1 MKTTNRIIR
10 YTILTFLIVIGIA
23 LTIFGFNDSLISV
36 KYQEDNSVNYKVFL
50 KDNNYFESK
59 YLEEN
64 RTYITSIIDYL
75 QIQYRYNLEFS
86 EKVTGKCTYYIK
98 ASIFA
103 NKPNGENGYYWS
115 KDFILVKPK
124 SIDVDNQENI
134 HINEIINV
142 DYGEYDKKLE
152 EFKKDYS
159 IQTDGLLKVQL
170 VVKNN
175 VRGKTYTN
183 DIIVPANLSLS
194 VPLLE
199 KAVEAS
205 IEKNAVSNDNTLVM
219 VDYVKGK
226 IRLVCRIIGIF
237 ILFLVLLLIIRII
250 IVRNNNRR
258 EHLYASTLKKFVD
271 AHDSIIANVTN
282 LPDTENY
289 NIVKVSSFEEL
300 IDVYNEVRMPIN
312 FYENKRHDK
321 AVFMI
326 INESMCWEY
335 ILDKDSIENKR

>member
-10 YTILTFLIVIGIA
+10 ITILTLLIVVGIT
-23 LTIFGFNDSLISV
+23 LTIFGFNNSFISV
-36 KYQEDNSVNYKVFL
+36 KYQEDNNVNYKVFL
-50 KDNNYFESK
+50 KSNNYFDTK
-59 YLEEN
+59 YLDEN
-64 RTYITSIIDYL
+64 RTYITSLIDYI
-75 QIQYRYNLEFS
+75 QIQYKYNLLFS
-86 EKVTGKCTYYIK
+86 EKTSGEYSYYIK

-103 NKPNGENGYYWS
+103 NKPSGEEGYYWS
-115 KDFILVKPK
+115 KDFILSKPK
-124 SIDVDNQENI
+124 TINVSNQKSIF
-134 HINEIINV
+134 INEIINI
-142 DYGEYDKKLE
+142 DYSEYDKKLE

-170 VVKNN
+170 IVKSK
-175 VRGKTYTN
+175 VKGEHYTN
-183 DIIVPANLSLS
+183 EISVPAELSLS

-205 IEKNAVSNDNTLVM
+205 IEKDAISNDSTLM
-219 VDYVKGK
+219 MIDPIKK
-226 IRLVCRIIGIF
+226 HFRLACRIMGIA
-237 ILFLVLLLIIRII
+237 LLILVFLLIVRIM

-271 AHDSIIANVTN
+271 THDSIIANVTN
-282 LPDTENY
+282 LPDTSQL

-312 FYENKRHDK
+312 FYESKKRNK

-326 INESMCWEY
+326 INETMCWEY
-335 ILDKDSIENKR
+335 ILDKDSLENGE